1 MWTDFAR
8 GWMTDAYWNGLYAA
22 MMAACGAEE
31 RDAGIAREEKVPRAR
46 CTG

>member
-1 MWTDFAR
+1 MRDVWTDFAR

-31 RDAGIAREEKVPRAR
+31 EMVSAVAREEA
-46 CTG
+46 G